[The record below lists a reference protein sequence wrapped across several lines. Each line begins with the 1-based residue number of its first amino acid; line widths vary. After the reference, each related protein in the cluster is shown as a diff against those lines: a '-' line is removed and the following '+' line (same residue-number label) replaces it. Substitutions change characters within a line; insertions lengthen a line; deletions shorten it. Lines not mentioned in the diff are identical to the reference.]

1 MKIQEKRA
9 DKIEYPIS
17 TMAVCLLLIYLS
29 PFVSLSL
36 NYLAFGICMYRI
48 IRYDESIFAIDYCIL
63 AGVSYIFLSTGRVSL
78 LAWLSIAAALWYM
91 VRNGVQGNISFV
103 ILLLLMD
110 YMLLRMQME
119 INTFV
124 LCFSP
129 LMLLYVLFSKQKK
142 EGIILSVQAFC
153 GSVILSSIYAL
164 IFRNT
169 SQIRSLQGNEGF
181 AYWGSKL
188 TRFQGLFRDSNYY
201 MTMVVVSIALLAI
214 LCLNRY
220 ISQRVFII
228 CTACLVFFGALTY
241 SKTFIVALVIF
252 AVIFVAMLF
261 YRKHYFLGI
270 GSIVL
275 ILGLGVILSNT
286 LFSVTLYRIT
296 SADNLYDLT
305 TGRSWLIAEYIGEIT
320 KTASSLFFGAGLSAE
335 ILRRGTHNLI
345 LEVIYYF
352 GLVGFSLMIA
362 YFVSFLRMI
371 TFRFGADSKNI
382 NGVFR
387 YAVLIIFL
395 VLFCT
400 LQGMTF
406 VITYVMLYLSI
417 LATVIT
423 PKEEAFEY

>member
-1 MKIQEKRA
+1 M
-9 DKIEYPIS
+9 
-17 TMAVCLLLIYLS
+17 
-29 PFVSLSL
+29 
-36 NYLAFGICMYRI
+36 
-48 IRYDESIFAIDYCIL
+48 
-63 AGVSYIFLSTGRVSL
+63 
-78 LAWLSIAAALWYM
+78 
-91 VRNGVQGNISFV
+91 
-103 ILLLLMD
+103 
-110 YMLLRMQME
+110 
-119 INTFV
+119 
-124 LCFSP
+124 
-129 LMLLYVLFSKQKK
+129 
-142 EGIILSVQAFC
+142 
-153 GSVILSSIYAL
+153 
-164 IFRNT
+164 
-169 SQIRSLQGNEGF
+169 
-181 AYWGSKL
+181 
-188 TRFQGLFRDSNYY
+188 
-201 MTMVVVSIALLAI
+201 
-214 LCLNRY
+214 
-220 ISQRVFII
+220 
-228 CTACLVFFGALTY
+228 FFGALTY

-335 ILRRGTHNLI
+335 ILRRGTHNLF

-352 GLVGFSLMIA
+352 GLVGFSLMLA